1 MEHLEKVHVLPD
13 SQSAY
18 RPIFSTE
25 ATFCSV
31 VNDLLEMMDGGKCA
45 ILVLLDLSAAF
56 DTVVHEL
63 LVKDLRSIGVVD
75 NALKYLESYLQT
87 RSYCVQIGN
96 CFSSYE
102 ALTRGVPQG
111 SVLGPILFCIYTI
124 SLSRILQQHGVGFK
138 LFADDTQFYFSI
150 TDIENTSAKIN
161 SVINSVKDWMHYKQ
175 LKLNDDKTEFML
187 VGKKDTTLFW

>member
-1 MEHLEKVHVLPD
+1 M
-13 SQSAY
+13 
-18 RPIFSTE
+18 
-25 ATFCSV
+25 
-31 VNDLLEMMDGGKCA
+31 LLE
-45 ILVLLDLSAAF
+45 
-56 DTVVHEL
+56 
-63 LVKDLRSIGVVD
+63 DLRNIGVVD
-75 NALKYLESYLQT
+75 NTLKYLESYFQN

-96 CFSSYE
+96 YFSAYE

-124 SLSRILQQHGVGFK
+124 SVSRILQQHGVGFE
-138 LFADDTQFYFSI
+138 LFADDTQFYFTI

-187 VGKKDTTLFW
+187 VGNKESLSHFGDGNMTVSGNEVHIVESVCDLGVLLDSTLTLK